1 MQREASKVMLKLSTT
16 KNGIGPCYA
25 DKINHIG
32 IRICD
37 LYDLDTFKQ
46 KLAYNVEFK
55 NKMLTRVYDA
65 EPV

>member
-1 MQREASKVMLKLSTT
+1 MLKSVLL

-25 DKINHIG
+25 DKINRIG

-55 NKMLTRVYDA
+55 NKNAYKGL
-65 EPV
+65 